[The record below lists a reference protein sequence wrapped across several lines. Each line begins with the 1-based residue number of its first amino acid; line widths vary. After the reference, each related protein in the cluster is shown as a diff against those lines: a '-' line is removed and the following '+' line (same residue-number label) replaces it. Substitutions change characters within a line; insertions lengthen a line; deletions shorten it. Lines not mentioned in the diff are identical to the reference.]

1 MKRVEE
7 KNPFTYRQA
16 VDSISKALSTY
27 YKDPYIYALSVIS
40 YVTKMDKQSIL
51 VNMDNYLSNKQTD
64 MVSTLKDKL
73 IRGYPLSYILGNID
87 FYKENY
93 IITKSVLIPRP
104 ETELIVEEAITFVN
118 KFNKIRQLKMLE
130 IGTGSGCISIS
141 ILNNIKNI
149 DVQIVATDISES
161 ALKIAQRNVNINLQ
175 KSRRSRIMFVEQD
188 ILTELP
194 SECFDLII
202 SNPPYIPLDEY
213 KKLEK
218 SLYYEPEIAL
228 TDFSN
233 GLRFYKRLALSV
245 KNNLNT
251 GGMAIFEIHSM
262 NTENTLK
269 VFKEILGKKTILM
282 ILKDTFGRDRFLKI
296 LT

>member
-73 IRGYPLSYILGNID
+73 IRGCPLSYILGNID

>member
-1 MKRVEE
+1 MKRLDEN
-7 KNPFTYRQA
+7 KPYTYHHA
-16 VDSISKALSTY
+16 IDSISKALSTY

-40 YVTKMDKQSIL
+40 SVTKMDKQFIL
-51 VNMDNYLSNKQTD
+51 VNMDNPLSIKQI
-64 MVSTLKDKL
+64 KL
-73 IRGYPLSYILGNID
+73 VTNIENRLFQSYPLSYILGNID
-87 FYKENY
+87 FYRENY
-93 IITKSVLIPRP
+93 VITESVLIPRP

-118 KFNKIRQLKMLE
+118 NFNKKRQFKILE

-141 ILNNIKNI
+141 ILNNIKNNN
-149 DVQIVATDISES
+149 VQIVATDISES

>member
-1 MKRVEE
+1 MKRVDEN
-7 KNPFTYRQA
+7 KPFTYHHA
-16 VDSISKALSTY
+16 VDSISKALSTS

-40 YVTKMDKQSIL
+40 YVTRMDKQSIL
-51 VNMDNYLSNKQTD
+51 INMDNYLSKKQKD
-64 MVSTLKDKL
+64 MVSTLEDKL
-73 IRGYPLSYILGNID
+73 IRSYPLSYILGNID

-93 IITKSVLIPRP
+93 IITESVLIPRP

-118 KFNKIRQLKMLE
+118 KFNKNRKSKILE

-175 KSRRSRIMFVEQD
+175 KSRRSRIIFVEQD

-218 SLYYEPEIAL
+218 SLYFEPEIAL

-269 VFKEILGKKTILM
+269 VFKEILGKKTKLM
-282 ILKDTFGRDRFLKI
+282 ILKDTFGRARFLKI